1 MLQSYGLLIETFP
14 PRGKRKTPMTQ
25 EAQENYKAWELH

>member
-14 PRGKRKTPMTQ
+14 PQGRKKTNRTQ
-25 EAQENYKAWELH
+25 EAQENYNAWELH